1 MTVLEPRP
9 HTVGVLLA
17 GGVGRRVGLDTPKQL
32 VEIAGRSIIEHTLT
46 VFQDAPEI
54 DEILVLMTPGF
65 TEDVERVVAAGGF
78 TKVSRVLEGGASRT
92 ETTWRALR
100 ALEEHED
107 HEERECDVLLHDAV
121 RPLLEP
127 RVITECVEAL
137 RTHRAVEVA
146 IPTSDTIVVVG
157 RGPDGEVV
165 REVPDRAAL
174 RRVQTPQCFR
184 LPVIREAYERAF
196 ADPGFADR
204 PPTDDCGVVLRYLPD
219 VPIHVVPG
227 SERNMKVTHP
237 VDVFIAERLFQLAAE
252 RVPEQ
257 LPAAYG
263 AALNGGT
270 VVIFGEGEGESE
282 GEGDG
287 VGAAVAELAGRHGA
301 AVFSFPWTLVSD
313 PRSVEEALARV
324 AKESGG
330 IDHVV
335 GVVEAPAAGDLGRT
349 GAAQLGPVVVADAAL
364 PHLRERRGHLL
375 FHSAVPYPGAGH
387 ALRSAARAS
396 VVALT
401 RALAVEW
408 AAEGVRVSCLAP
420 EPAGPLTAPAPE
432 PSRADVARTVVDVL
446 VSGVSRTAR

>member
-1 MTVLEPRP
+1 MTALEPRP

-17 GGVGRRVGLDTPKQL
+17 GGVGRRVGLGTPKQL
-32 VEIAGRSIIEHTLT
+32 VEIAGKSIIEHTLA

-65 TEDVERVVAAGGF
+65 TEEVERVVAAGGF

-100 ALEEHED
+100 ALERRERHEGR
-107 HEERECDVLLHDAV
+107 EGRECDVLLHDAV

-146 IPTSDTIVVVG
+146 IPTSDTIVVVEH
-157 RGPDGEVV
+157 GPDGEVV
-165 REVPDRAAL
+165 REVPDRAVL

-237 VDVFIAERLFQLAAE
+237 VDVAIAERLFQLAAE
-252 RVPEQ
+252 RV
-257 LPAAYG
+257 
-263 AALNGGT
+263 
-270 VVIFGEGEGESE
+270 
-282 GEGDG
+282 
-287 VGAAVAELAGRHGA
+287 
-301 AVFSFPWTLVSD
+301 
-313 PRSVEEALARV
+313 
-324 AKESGG
+324 
-330 IDHVV
+330 
-335 GVVEAPAAGDLGRT
+335 
-349 GAAQLGPVVVADAAL
+349 
-364 PHLRERRGHLL
+364 
-375 FHSAVPYPGAGH
+375 
-387 ALRSAARAS
+387 
-396 VVALT
+396 
-401 RALAVEW
+401 
-408 AAEGVRVSCLAP
+408 
-420 EPAGPLTAPAPE
+420 
-432 PSRADVARTVVDVL
+432 
-446 VSGVSRTAR
+446 